1 MGIIYYKPVTAGR
14 RFASVSDFSEITRRK
29 PEKSLLRPLK
39 KNGGRNSEGKITA
52 EHRGGGS
59 RRHYRLIDFK
69 RKKDNVPAK
78 VATVEYDPN
87 RSARIALLHYK
98 DGEKRYILAPEG
110 IRVGQTVMSGEKVEP
125 EIGNCMPL
133 KSIPLGLEIHN
144 IELRV
149 GQGGH
154 LVRSAGGVAR
164 LLAKEGNYAH
174 IVLPSG
180 EVRKVFDE
188 CRATIGQLGNMDH
201 ANIRLGKAGRMRW
214 KGRRPHVR
222 GVAQNPVAHPL
233 GGGEGRS
240 GGGRHPCSRTGL
252 LAKGGKT
259 RKRKALSNK
268 FIIRRRRI
276 GARGNL

>member
-14 RFASVSDFSEITRRK
+14 RFASVSDFSEITKTK
-29 PEKSLLRPLK
+29 PEKSLLEPLRK
-39 KNGGRNSEGKITA
+39 TGGRNTEGKITA
-52 EHRGGGS
+52 QHIGGGS
-59 RRHYRLIDFK
+59 RRHYRIIDFK
-69 RKKDNVPAK
+69 RKKDNIPAK
-78 VATVEYDPN
+78 VASIEYDPN
-87 RSARIALLHYK
+87 RSARIALLHYV
-98 DGEKRYILAPEG
+98 DGEKRYILAPDKLQ
-110 IRVGQTVMSGEKVEP
+110 VGKTVMSGNKVEP
-125 EIGNCMPL
+125 EIGNCMTL
-133 KSIPLGLEIHN
+133 KNIPLGLDIHN

-149 GQGGH
+149 GQGGQ
-154 LVRSAGGVAR
+154 LVRSAGGVAK

-180 EVRKVFDE
+180 EVRKVFDG
-188 CRATIGQLGNMDH
+188 CRATIGQLGNLDH
-201 ANIRLGKAGRMRW
+201 SNIRLGKAGRNRW
-214 KGRRPHVR
+214 KGIRPRVR

-259 RKRKALSNK
+259 RKKKAISNR

>member
-14 RFASVSDFSEITRRK
+14 RFGSVSDFSEITKKK
-29 PEKSLLRPLK
+29 PEKSLLEPLRK
-39 KNGGRNSEGKITA
+39 TGGRNTEGKITT
-52 EHRGGGS
+52 EHIGGGS
-59 RRHYRLIDFK
+59 RRHYRIIDFK
-69 RKKDNVPAK
+69 RKKDNIPAK
-78 VATVEYDPN
+78 VASIEYDPN
-87 RSARIALLHYK
+87 RSARIALLHYV
-98 DGEKRYILAPEG
+98 DGEKRYILAPDKL
-110 IRVGQTVMSGEKVEP
+110 RVGQTVMSGSKVEP
-125 EIGNCMPL
+125 EIGNCMTL
-133 KSIPLGLEIHN
+133 KNIPLGLDVHN
-144 IELRV
+144 IELRI
-149 GQGGH
+149 GQGGQ
-154 LVRSAGGVAR
+154 LVRSAGGVAK

-180 EVRKVFDE
+180 EVRKVFDG
-188 CRATIGQLGNMDH
+188 CRATIGQLGNLDH
-201 ANIRLGKAGRMRW
+201 SNIRLGKAGRKRW
-214 KGRRPHVR
+214 KGVRPHVR

-259 RKRKALSNK
+259 RKKKALSNK

>member
-14 RFASVSDFSEITRRK
+14 RFGSVSDFSEITKTK
-29 PEKSLLRPLK
+29 PEKSLLEPLRK
-39 KNGGRNSEGKITA
+39 TGGRNTEGKITT
-52 EHRGGGS
+52 EHIGGGS
-59 RRHYRLIDFK
+59 RRHYRIIDFK
-69 RKKDNVPAK
+69 RKKDNIPAK
-78 VATVEYDPN
+78 VASIEYDPN
-87 RSARIALLHYK
+87 RSARIALLHYV
-98 DGEKRYILAPEG
+98 DGEKRYILAPDKL
-110 IRVGQTVMSGEKVEP
+110 RVGQTIMSGNKVEP
-125 EIGNCMPL
+125 EIGNCMTL
-133 KSIPLGLEIHN
+133 KNIPLGIDVHN

-149 GQGGH
+149 GQGGQ
-154 LVRSAGGVAR
+154 LVRSAGGVAK

-180 EVRKVFDE
+180 EVRKVFDG
-188 CRATIGQLGNMDH
+188 CRATIGQLGNLDH
-201 ANIRLGKAGRMRW
+201 SNIRLGKAGRKRW
-214 KGRRPHVR
+214 KGIRPHVR

-259 RKRKALSNK
+259 RKKKALSNK

>member
-1 MGIIYYKPVTAGR
+1 MGIIYYKPVSAGR
-14 RFASVSDFSEITRRK
+14 RFASVSDFSELTRGK
-29 PEKSLLRPLK
+29 PEKSLLEPLK
-39 KNGGRNSEGKITA
+39 KTGGRNSEGKITA
-52 EHRGGGS
+52 EHIGGGS

-69 RKKDNVPAK
+69 RKKDSVPAR
-78 VATVEYDPN
+78 VASIEYDPN
-87 RSARIALLHYK
+87 RSARIALLHYA
-98 DGEKRYILAPEG
+98 DGEKRYILAPENL
-110 IRVGQTVMSGEKVEP
+110 RVGQTVMSGNKIEP

-133 KSIPLGLEIHN
+133 KNIPLGLDVHN
-144 IELRV
+144 IELRP
-149 GQGGH
+149 GQGGR
-154 LVRSAGGVAR
+154 LVRSAGGAAKLMAR
-164 LLAKEGNYAH
+164 EGNYAH

-180 EVRKVFDE
+180 EVRKVFCD
-188 CRATIGQLGNMDH
+188 CRATIGQLGNVDH
-201 ANIRLGKAGRMRW
+201 VNVRIGKAGRNRW

-259 RKRKALSNK
+259 RKKKSLSNK
-268 FIIRRRRI
+268 FIIRRRKI

>member
-14 RFASVSDFSEITRRK
+14 RFASVSDFSEITKTK
-29 PEKSLLRPLK
+29 PEKSLLEPLRK
-39 KNGGRNSEGKITA
+39 TGGRNTEGKITA
-52 EHRGGGS
+52 QHIGGGS
-59 RRHYRLIDFK
+59 RRHYRIIDFK
-69 RKKDNVPAK
+69 RKKDNIPAK
-78 VATVEYDPN
+78 VASIEYDPN
-87 RSARIALLHYK
+87 RSARIALLHYV
-98 DGEKRYILAPEG
+98 DGEKRYILAPDKLQ
-110 IRVGQTVMSGEKVEP
+110 VGQTVMSGNKVEP
-125 EIGNCMPL
+125 EIGNCMTL
-133 KSIPLGLEIHN
+133 KNIPLGLDIHN

-149 GQGGH
+149 GQGGQ
-154 LVRSAGGVAR
+154 LVRSAGGVAK

-180 EVRKVFDE
+180 EVRKVFDG
-188 CRATIGQLGNMDH
+188 CRATIGQLSNLDH
-201 ANIRLGKAGRMRW
+201 SNIRLGKAGRSRW
-214 KGRRPHVR
+214 KGIRPRVR

-259 RKRKALSNK
+259 RKKKAISNR

>member
-14 RFASVSDFSEITRRK
+14 RFASVSEFSEITKTK
-29 PEKSLLRPLK
+29 PEKSLLAPLRK
-39 KNGGRNSEGKITA
+39 TGGRNTEGKITA
-52 EHRGGGS
+52 QHIGGGS
-59 RRHYRLIDFK
+59 RRHYRIIDFK
-69 RKKDNVPAK
+69 RKKDNIPAK
-78 VATVEYDPN
+78 VASIEYDPN
-87 RSARIALLHYK
+87 RSARIALLHYV
-98 DGEKRYILAPEG
+98 DGEKRYILAPDKLQ
-110 IRVGQTVMSGEKVEP
+110 VGQTVMSGNKVEP
-125 EIGNCMPL
+125 EIGNCMTL
-133 KSIPLGLEIHN
+133 KNIPLGLDIHN

-149 GQGGH
+149 GQGGQ
-154 LVRSAGGVAR
+154 LVRSAGGVAK

-180 EVRKVFDE
+180 EVRKVFDG
-188 CRATIGQLGNMDH
+188 CRATIGQLGNLDH
-201 ANIRLGKAGRMRW
+201 SNIRLGKAGRNRW
-214 KGRRPHVR
+214 KGIRPRVR

-259 RKRKALSNK
+259 RKKKAISNR

>member
-14 RFASVSDFSEITRRK
+14 RFASVSDFSEITKTK
-29 PEKSLLRPLK
+29 PEKSLLEPLRK
-39 KNGGRNSEGKITA
+39 TGGRNTEGKITA
-52 EHRGGGS
+52 QHIGGGS
-59 RRHYRLIDFK
+59 RRHYRIIDFK
-69 RKKDNVPAK
+69 RKKDNIPAK
-78 VATVEYDPN
+78 VASIEYDPN
-87 RSARIALLHYK
+87 RSARVALLHYV
-98 DGEKRYILAPEG
+98 DGEKRYILAPDKLQ
-110 IRVGQTVMSGEKVEP
+110 VGKTVMSGNKVEP
-125 EIGNCMPL
+125 EIGNCMTL
-133 KSIPLGLEIHN
+133 KNIPLGLDIHN

-149 GQGGH
+149 GQGGQ
-154 LVRSAGGVAR
+154 LVRSAGGVAK

-180 EVRKVFDE
+180 EVRKVFDG
-188 CRATIGQLGNMDH
+188 CRATIGQLGNLDH
-201 ANIRLGKAGRMRW
+201 SNIRLGKAGRNRW
-214 KGRRPHVR
+214 KGVRPRVR
-222 GVAQNPVAHPL
+222 GVAQNPVSHPL

-259 RKRKALSNK
+259 RKKKAISNR

>member
-1 MGIIYYKPVTAGR
+1 
-14 RFASVSDFSEITRRK
+14 
-29 PEKSLLRPLK
+29 
-39 KNGGRNSEGKITA
+39 
-52 EHRGGGS
+52 
-59 RRHYRLIDFK
+59 
-69 RKKDNVPAK
+69 
-78 VATVEYDPN
+78 
-87 RSARIALLHYK
+87 
-98 DGEKRYILAPEG
+98 
-110 IRVGQTVMSGEKVEP
+110 MSGNKVEP
-125 EIGNCMPL
+125 EIGNCMTL
-133 KSIPLGLEIHN
+133 KNIPLGLDIHN

-149 GQGGH
+149 GQGGQ
-154 LVRSAGGVAR
+154 LVRSAGGVAK

-180 EVRKVFDE
+180 EVRKVFDG
-188 CRATIGQLGNMDH
+188 CRATIGQLSNLDH
-201 ANIRLGKAGRMRW
+201 SNIRLGKAGRKRW
-214 KGRRPHVR
+214 KGIRPRVR

-259 RKRKALSNK
+259 RKKKAISNR

>member
-14 RFASVSDFSEITRRK
+14 RFGSVSDFSEITKTK
-29 PEKSLLRPLK
+29 PEKSLLEPLRK
-39 KNGGRNSEGKITA
+39 TGGRNTEGKITT
-52 EHRGGGS
+52 EHIGGGS
-59 RRHYRLIDFK
+59 RRHYRIIDFK
-69 RKKDNVPAK
+69 RKKDNIPAK
-78 VATVEYDPN
+78 VASIEYDPN
-87 RSARIALLHYK
+87 RSARIALLHYV
-98 DGEKRYILAPEG
+98 DGEKRYILAPDKL
-110 IRVGQTVMSGEKVEP
+110 RVGQTIMSGNKVEP
-125 EIGNCMPL
+125 EIGNCMTL
-133 KSIPLGLEIHN
+133 KNIPLGLDVHN

-149 GQGGH
+149 GQGGQ
-154 LVRSAGGVAR
+154 LVRSAGGVAK

-180 EVRKVFDE
+180 EVRKVFDG
-188 CRATIGQLGNMDH
+188 CRATIGQLGNLDH
-201 ANIRLGKAGRMRW
+201 SNIRLGKAGRKRW
-214 KGRRPHVR
+214 KGIRPHVR

-259 RKRKALSNK
+259 RKKKALSNK

>member
-14 RFASVSDFSEITRRK
+14 RFASVSDFSEITKTK
-29 PEKSLLRPLK
+29 PEKSLLEPLRK
-39 KNGGRNSEGKITA
+39 TGGRNTEGKITA
-52 EHRGGGS
+52 EHIGGGS
-59 RRHYRLIDFK
+59 RRHYRIIDFK
-69 RKKDNVPAK
+69 RKKDNIPAK
-78 VATVEYDPN
+78 VASIEYDPN
-87 RSARIALLHYK
+87 RSARIALLHYV
-98 DGEKRYILAPEG
+98 DGEKRYILAPDKLQ
-110 IRVGQTVMSGEKVEP
+110 VGQTVMSGNKVEP
-125 EIGNCMPL
+125 EIGNCMTL
-133 KSIPLGLEIHN
+133 KNIPLGLDIHN

-149 GQGGH
+149 GQGGQ
-154 LVRSAGGVAR
+154 LVRSAGGVAK

-180 EVRKVFDE
+180 EVRKVFDG
-188 CRATIGQLGNMDH
+188 CRATIGQLGNLDH
-201 ANIRLGKAGRMRW
+201 SNIRLGKAGRNRW
-214 KGRRPHVR
+214 KGIRPRVR

-259 RKRKALSNK
+259 RKKKAISNRL
-268 FIIRRRRI
+268 IIRRRRI

>member
-14 RFASVSDFSEITRRK
+14 RFASVSDFSEITKTK
-29 PEKSLLRPLK
+29 PEKSLLEPLRK
-39 KNGGRNSEGKITA
+39 TGGRNTEGKITA
-52 EHRGGGS
+52 QHIGGGS
-59 RRHYRLIDFK
+59 RRHYRIIDFK
-69 RKKDNVPAK
+69 RKKDNIPAK
-78 VATVEYDPN
+78 VSSIEYDPN
-87 RSARIALLHYK
+87 RSARIALLHYV
-98 DGEKRYILAPEG
+98 DGEKRYILAPDKLQ
-110 IRVGQTVMSGEKVEP
+110 VGKTVMSGNKVEP
-125 EIGNCMPL
+125 EIGNCMTL
-133 KSIPLGLEIHN
+133 KNIPLGLDIHN

-149 GQGGH
+149 GQGGQ
-154 LVRSAGGVAR
+154 LVRSAGGVAK

-180 EVRKVFDE
+180 EVRKVFDG
-188 CRATIGQLGNMDH
+188 CRATIGQLGNLDH
-201 ANIRLGKAGRMRW
+201 SNIRLGKAGRNRW
-214 KGRRPHVR
+214 KGIRPRVR

-259 RKRKALSNK
+259 RKKKAISNR

>member
-14 RFASVSDFSEITRRK
+14 RFASVSDFSEITKTK
-29 PEKSLLRPLK
+29 PEKSLLEPLRK
-39 KNGGRNSEGKITA
+39 TGGRNTEGKITA
-52 EHRGGGS
+52 EHIGGGS
-59 RRHYRLIDFK
+59 RRHYRIIDFK
-69 RKKDNVPAK
+69 RKKDNIPAK
-78 VATVEYDPN
+78 VASIEYDPN
-87 RSARIALLHYK
+87 RSARIALLHYV
-98 DGEKRYILAPEG
+98 DGEKRYILAPDKLQ
-110 IRVGQTVMSGEKVEP
+110 VGQTVMSGNKVEP
-125 EIGNCMPL
+125 EIGNCMTL
-133 KSIPLGLEIHN
+133 KNIPLGLDIHN

-149 GQGGH
+149 GQGGQ
-154 LVRSAGGVAR
+154 LVRSAGGVAK

-180 EVRKVFDE
+180 EVRKVFDG
-188 CRATIGQLGNMDH
+188 CRATIGQLSNLDH
-201 ANIRLGKAGRMRW
+201 SNIRLGKAGRSRW
-214 KGRRPHVR
+214 KGIRPRVR

-259 RKRKALSNK
+259 RKKKAISNR

>member
-14 RFASVSDFSEITRRK
+14 RFASVSDFSEITKTK
-29 PEKSLLRPLK
+29 PEKSLLEPLRK
-39 KNGGRNSEGKITA
+39 TGGRNTEGKITA
-52 EHRGGGS
+52 QHIGGGS
-59 RRHYRLIDFK
+59 RRHYRIIDFK
-69 RKKDNVPAK
+69 RKKDNIPAK
-78 VATVEYDPN
+78 VASIEYDPN
-87 RSARIALLHYK
+87 RSARIALLHYV
-98 DGEKRYILAPEG
+98 DGEKRYILAPDKLQ
-110 IRVGQTVMSGEKVEP
+110 VGQAVMSGNKVEP
-125 EIGNCMPL
+125 EIGNCMTL
-133 KSIPLGLEIHN
+133 KNIPLGLDIHN

-149 GQGGH
+149 GQGGQ
-154 LVRSAGGVAR
+154 LVRSAGGVAK

-180 EVRKVFDE
+180 EVRKVFDG
-188 CRATIGQLGNMDH
+188 CRATIGQLGNLDH
-201 ANIRLGKAGRMRW
+201 SNIRLGKAGRSRW
-214 KGRRPHVR
+214 KGIRPRVR

-259 RKRKALSNK
+259 RKKKAISNR

>member
-1 MGIIYYKPVTAGR
+1 MGIRYYKPVTAGR
-14 RFASVSDFSEITRRK
+14 RFASVSEFSEITKTK
-29 PEKSLLRPLK
+29 PEKSLLAPLRK
-39 KNGGRNSEGKITA
+39 TGGRNTEGKITA
-52 EHRGGGS
+52 EHIGGGS
-59 RRHYRLIDFK
+59 RRHYRIIDFK
-69 RKKDNVPAK
+69 RKKDNIPAK
-78 VATVEYDPN
+78 VASIEYDPN
-87 RSARIALLHYK
+87 RSARIALLHYV
-98 DGEKRYILAPEG
+98 DGEKRYILAPDKLQ
-110 IRVGQTVMSGEKVEP
+110 VGQAVMSGNKVEP
-125 EIGNCMPL
+125 EIGNCMTL
-133 KSIPLGLEIHN
+133 KNIPLGLDIHN

-149 GQGGH
+149 GQGGQ
-154 LVRSAGGVAR
+154 LVRSAGGVAK

-180 EVRKVFDE
+180 EVRKVFDG
-188 CRATIGQLGNMDH
+188 CRATIGQLSNLDH
-201 ANIRLGKAGRMRW
+201 SNIRLGKAGRSRW
-214 KGRRPHVR
+214 KGIRPRVR

-259 RKRKALSNK
+259 RKKKAISNR

>member
-14 RFASVSDFSEITRRK
+14 RFASVSDFSEITKTK
-29 PEKSLLRPLK
+29 PEKSLLEPLRK
-39 KNGGRNSEGKITA
+39 TGGRNTEGKITS
-52 EHRGGGS
+52 EHIGGGS
-59 RRHYRLIDFK
+59 RRHYRIIDFK
-69 RKKDNVPAK
+69 RKKDNIPAK
-78 VATVEYDPN
+78 VASIEYDPN
-87 RSARIALLHYK
+87 RSARIALLHYV
-98 DGEKRYILAPEG
+98 DGEKRYILAPDKLQ
-110 IRVGQTVMSGEKVEP
+110 VGQTIMSGNKVEP
-125 EIGNCMPL
+125 EIGNCMTL
-133 KSIPLGLEIHN
+133 KNIPLGLDIHN

-149 GQGGH
+149 GQGGQ
-154 LVRSAGGVAR
+154 LVRSAGGVAK

-180 EVRKVFDE
+180 EVRKVFDG
-188 CRATIGQLGNMDH
+188 CRATIGQLGNLDH
-201 ANIRLGKAGRMRW
+201 SNIRLGKAGRSRW
-214 KGRRPHVR
+214 KGIRPRVR

-259 RKRKALSNK
+259 RKKKAISNR